1 VNVYQRSSA
10 DGATNWSAE
19 VNMVQATPH
28 RNYQTIKPQRVLIIL
43 MAMTQRRLQ
52 MVQGTSSPSGPRASQ
67 GLEAGMF
74 TSQCSE
80 K

>member
-1 VNVYQRSSA
+1 MSA
-10 DGATNWSAE
+10 AAPTTALPTGAE

-67 GLEAGMF
+67 GLEAWDVYF
-74 TSQCSE
+74 A
-80 K
+80 KF